1 MPSKGIF
8 QLDVDSDIWQD
19 VGLGE
24 CHPDP
29 PQWLADE
36 SEWFSVEWL
45 SIQNALEEAD
55 KHYKYHLKT
64 HRDNLVA
71 VYAKWEARVRHI
83 PCAWMPS
90 RPWGPTGE
98 DMANHLATLYD
109 PSVMP
114 AAEEP
119 IDELL
124 EDYSSE
130 WGGVVSEE
138 DDELLTAIEEM
149 ALVEEYHI
157 GQADEEFSED
167 EGWLNDIENGYLP
180 SSPVQLP
187 SKRCRY

>member
-1 MPSKGIF
+1 MPSKDIF

-29 PQWLADE
+29 PWWLADE
-36 SEWFSVEWL
+36 KERRLSIEQSVLQEWFSVEWL
-45 SIQNALEEAD
+45 SIQTALEEAD

-71 VYAKWEARVRHI
+71 VYARWEAR
-83 PCAWMPS
+83 
-90 RPWGPTGE
+90 

-109 PSVMP
+109 PSVIP

-157 GQADEEFSED
+157 GQADEEFPED

-187 SKRCRY
+187 SKRHRY